1 MAKDIG
7 KGTLKCADKDTAI
20 ERAKGTARRT
30 VKCTAE
36 NQGKVQKKYQIK
48 IQLEVGYF
56 AYLCIE
62 KTHYQ
67 IALFFYFQKSHFRA
81 ERARYLLG
89 ILPTGGAKVK
99 LSFYLKNC
107 NFYPLLLKDPE
118 VAKHKKMRVPVLMQ
132 VSQVQLR
139 LLV

>member
-7 KGTLKCADKDTAI
+7 KGTLKCANEDTAI

-36 NQGKVQKKYQIK
+36 NQGKVQKKLQIK

-81 ERARYLLG
+81 ERARYLLDRLRG
-89 ILPTGGAKVK
+89 PKVK
-99 LSFYLKNC
+99 LSFSKEKSFIL
-107 NFYPLLLKDPE
+107 FF
-118 VAKHKKMRVPVLMQ
+118 
-132 VSQVQLR
+132 
-139 LLV
+139 